1 MAGRKGRS
9 GRKKSITALVNEA
22 LERVDECIPELFNK
36 LIEKGLQG
44 DRECLIY
51 LIDRRLGK
59 PKVISGYDEED
70 RDLLKAQTVVEFFRL
85 VRRESLQ
92 LKEGGSKEG

>member
-1 MAGRKGRS
+1 MAGKVGRG
-9 GRKKSITALVNEA
+9 GRKKVASTLINEA
-22 LERVDECIPELFNK
+22 LERVDERIPELFNK

-59 PKVISGYDEED
+59 PRATADVNVEGSVDVGLMVEILKQIHSKRELESGAEEII
-70 RDLLKAQTVVEFFRL
+70 K
-85 VRRESLQ
+85 
-92 LKEGGSKEG
+92 